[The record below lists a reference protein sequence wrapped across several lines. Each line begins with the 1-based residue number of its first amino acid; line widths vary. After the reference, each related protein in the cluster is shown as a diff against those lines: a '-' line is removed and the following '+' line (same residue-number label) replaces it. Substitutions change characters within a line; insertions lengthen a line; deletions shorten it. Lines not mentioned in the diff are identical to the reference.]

1 MATRTISTKLAIEG
15 ESEYRASL
23 TRINGEIKTLQSSL
37 KLTES
42 EFQTNANSMAALTA
56 KGEALNNLYEAQKSK
71 VKELSAALQNAKS
84 AEDQYAKQK
93 AELTAKIDANNKALA
108 EQDAKTIAAGKSW
121 ANQASIVA
129 SCEKELEALRKTSGD
144 TSEAQAE
151 LEKKIGAAKEKM
163 AALEEKTGG
172 AAKSTG
178 ELLIENKDLSNQ
190 LEICDANLAA
200 TEKGI
205 NSWQT
210 QLNNAKIRLN
220 DLDAELKLNDEYLD
234 EARNSADGCATSIDR
249 FGNKVNEAADKADTL
264 RDALTAAGVVAALK
278 ATADAM
284 EACVDSSIE
293 FESSMA
299 GVAKTTDLTE
309 AELADM
315 ADAIQDLSTRI
326 PATTTEIAGVVEAA
340 GQLGIAK
347 DDLLSFS
354 EVMVNLGVATNLSST
369 EAATALAK
377 FANVVGMSSE
387 NYGRLGSVIVDL
399 GNNFATTEADIV
411 SMATRLSSTGAIIGL
426 TEPQIMAIATA
437 LSSVGIE
444 AEAGGSA
451 ISKLLKQFETM
462 VATGSPK
469 LEEFAAV
476 AGMSADEF
484 SQKWGADAVGALGL
498 FIDGLGRIDDAGGS
512 SVAVLDALGITEVRL
527 SNAVQALASS
537 HGILE
542 KALSTADSAW
552 ASNTALANEA
562 ATRYE
567 TTESKL
573 QMLSNACSNVKTAI
587 GDKLTPAVGNLAS
600 AGTKVLSWTADMI
613 EDSNILVPLITS
625 VATVIGVL
633 AGGLVAY
640 TVVTKLA
647 AAATGLFTA
656 ILDTNPIFLAVT
668 AIAALVAGLG
678 VLVATIGE
686 TTSEYDELSAA
697 SKQQYDELQELH
709 AEYNRLCEAGAETSV
724 EAQLLKERID
734 DETVAF
740 EQNKRTAEQVASA
753 HREII
758 SAHDN
763 LVNSYQETISGI
775 ETESEKTVNLSKK
788 LKDLT
793 DVENK
798 TAGTKQEILAIVD
811 LLNEAMPELG
821 LAYDSYADSLNITT
835 ENLEALIEAE
845 IERERHQADYQHLK
859 DLVKEEASLLD
870 TMTVAADEAAAA
882 QQRLTDAQNALNEA
896 QEEYKLVSYVDWQSY
911 TSLMEPYIDAV
922 ARAQEEVDALTE
934 AENAANTAYGENQES
949 IESLRES
956 LAAYSEETDSATA
969 AQENLIYA
977 QQEVQTQIES
987 LAQSYKD
994 AYDAAYESISGQIG
1008 LFDTFA
1014 AEVSENTNTVEK
1026 MMDRWAEQTENLAS
1040 YTENLK
1046 KAAEYGL
1053 DDGLVASLSDG
1064 STESAGYLATIIAKI
1079 EELGGTTEGMSGEA
1093 DSFVTEFNAAFART
1107 EEAKESFANTV
1118 AAIETNLDEAVQQ
1131 LEQKAAEVDFSG
1143 FSDAMEAAFENVG
1156 VDFQTIGI
1164 EAGNGMA
1171 QGFADSS
1178 GSVSGAAGDMAQ
1190 SAVDSAKDTLGEH
1203 SPSTVFREIGENA
1216 DAGMEQG
1223 IKGKVSV
1230 VLDAVKS
1237 MGQQMTAQMQ
1247 QSAKQA
1253 VDAFDLDF
1261 SQISARAASIC
1272 ASMVSSASSAASG
1285 LPGAMTN
1292 IGVQAINGM
1301 ISGLNS
1307 KSSSLYSTISSIVN
1321 TAISKAKTA
1330 AAVHSPSRKTTEI
1343 FENVGE
1349 GMVVGLENK
1358 REKVSRT
1365 AQSVVEDA
1373 LTLDI
1378 RMPEMP
1384 DINDALP
1391 SINTKSSDV
1400 PVKQETK
1407 VENHYHIGSMSVRD
1421 DRDIKLIASELYRLQ
1436 KSNARGRGVTQV

>member
-15 ESEYRASL
+15 ESEYRASMA
-23 TRINGEIKTLQSSL
+23 RINGEIKTLQSSL

-71 VKELSAALQNAKS
+71 VKELSAALQNAKN
-84 AEDQYAKQK
+84 AEEQYAQQK
-93 AELTAKIDANNKALA
+93 ASLAAKIETNNKAL
-108 EQDAKTIAAGKSW
+108 E
-121 ANQASIVA
+121 
-129 SCEKELEALRKTSGD
+129 ELKNTTGD
-144 TSEAQAE
+144 TSEEEAKLNAE
-151 LEKKIGAAKEKM
+151 NKELTQQLEK
-163 AALEEKTGG
+163 
-172 AAKSTG
+172 
-178 ELLIENKDLSNQ
+178 
-190 LEICDANLAA
+190 CDANLAA
-200 TEKGI
+200 AEKGV

-210 QLNNAKIRLN
+210 QLNNAEIQLN
-220 DLDAELKLNDEYLD
+220 DLDAELKLNDEYLT

-264 RDALTAAGVVAALK
+264 RDALAAAGVIAALK
-278 ATADAM
+278 ATADAL

-542 KALSTADSAW
+542 KALSMADSAW

-763 LVNSYQETISGI
+763 LVSSYQETISGI

-987 LAQSYKD
+987 LAQSYKN

-1064 STESAGYLATIIAKI
+1064 STESAGYLATIISKI
-1079 EELGGTTEGMSGEA
+1079 EELGGTTEGMSTEA
-1093 DSFVTEFNAAFART
+1093 DGFVTEFNAAFART

-1190 SAVDSAKDTLGEH
+1190 SAVDSAKDTLGVH

-1223 IKGKVSV
+1223 IKAKTPDIVAAS
-1230 VLDAVKS
+1230 KS
-1237 MGQQMTAQMQ
+1237 MGQQLTTQTQ

-1253 VDAFDLDF
+1253 VDSFDREF
-1261 SQISARAASIC
+1261 SKIINRASSTC
-1272 ASMVSSASSAASG
+1272 RSMVSSASSAASG
-1285 LPGAMTN
+1285 LPSAMTD
-1292 IGVQAINGM
+1292 IGVQSMNGMINGM
-1301 ISGLNS
+1301 NS
-1307 KSSSLYSTISSIVN
+1307 RSSALYSTISSIVSN
-1321 TAISKAKTA
+1321 AIARARTA
-1330 AAVHSPSRKTTEI
+1330 ADVHSPSKKTTEI

-1358 REKVSRT
+1358 REKVKDT
-1365 AQSVVEDA
+1365 AQSIVDNALRLDVDEKLKSAIDNIDTRILLGLDPVARNIAAMAGSSSDRGGVTVQVNISRFENNSDRNLDEIVEYVEDS
-1373 LTLDI
+1373 LQ
-1378 RMPEMP
+1378 RK
-1384 DINDALP
+1384 IN
-1391 SINTKSSDV
+1391 K
-1400 PVKQETK
+1400 KE
-1407 VENHYHIGSMSVRD
+1407 
-1421 DRDIKLIASELYRLQ
+1421 ASL
-1436 KSNARGRGVTQV
+1436 